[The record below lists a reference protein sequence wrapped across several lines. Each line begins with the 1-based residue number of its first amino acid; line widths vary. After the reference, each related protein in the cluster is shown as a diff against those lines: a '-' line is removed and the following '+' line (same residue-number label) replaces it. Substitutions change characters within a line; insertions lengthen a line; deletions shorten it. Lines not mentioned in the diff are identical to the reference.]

1 MLLVHNPD
9 SGEGDH
15 SDDSLTALLEG
26 VGGEVSNVST
36 SATGWKTRIHDSD
49 SDLVVV
55 AGGDGTVHSVMIAMA
70 SSRKPIAIIPL
81 GTANNIARGVGIP
94 IGDVAASIDFWRT
107 DPSSSAIG
115 FDVPLAVIG
124 TGEDRWVESVG
135 VGLVAGVLL
144 EANHTEQDPT
154 EQGLSHGRSML
165 GRALDEPPE
174 EFHWEIRL
182 DDQDLS
188 GRFAAIEA
196 MNIPA
201 IGPRVK
207 LAPAADPGDGL
218 IDFVALT
225 ASQCMDMTNA
235 EDTPEHRSV
244 KVGQHG
250 IGLHRGPEVHRGR
263 HLTLRCE
270 RAGLPV
276 HIDDRPWTSDGSA
289 TEVEVVND
297 GVQVRVLS
305 PR

>member
-15 SDDSLTALLEG
+15 SGDSLTALLEG
-26 VGGEVSNVST
+26 AGGEVSHLST
-36 SATGWKTRIHDSD
+36 STTGWRTRIHDSD
-49 SDLVVV
+49 ADVVVV
-55 AGGDGTVHSVMIAMA
+55 AGGDGTVHAVMIAMA

-94 IGDVAASIDFWRT
+94 VGDVSASIEFWRE
-107 DPSSSAIG
+107 DPSGSARG

-124 TGEDRWVESVG
+124 TRENRWVESVG

-144 EANHTEQDPT
+144 EADHTEQDPTEQDPT
-154 EQGLSHGRSML
+154 EQGLSHGRTLL
-165 GRALDEPPE
+165 GRALDEPPK

-182 DDQDLS
+182 DDKDLS
-188 GRFAAIEA
+188 GKFAVIEA

-207 LAPAADPGDGL
+207 LAPSADPGDGL

-225 ASQCMDMTNA
+225 ASQCMEMTNA

-244 KVGQHG
+244 QVGQR
-250 IGLHRGPEVHRGR
+250 LGPEVHRGR
-263 HLTLRCE
+263 HLTLRCDDL
-270 RAGLPV
+270 GLPV
-276 HIDDRPWTSDGSA
+276 HIDDRSWTSDGSA
-289 TEVEVVND
+289 TEIEVVND
-297 GVQVRVLS
+297 GVQVVVLS